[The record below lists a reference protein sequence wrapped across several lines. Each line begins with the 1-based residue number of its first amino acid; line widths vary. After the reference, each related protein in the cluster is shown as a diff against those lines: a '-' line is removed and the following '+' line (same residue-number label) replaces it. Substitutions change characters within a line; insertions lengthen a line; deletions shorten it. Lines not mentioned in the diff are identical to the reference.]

1 MRKQSIKGL
10 AAFAVAGSLLT
21 SCDLMKD
28 LKYTVTPSPLEM
40 HGDSVRVKVDVTF
53 PEKGIKK
60 KASAEIIPMLG
71 GVALKPVTVLGE
83 KAVGNGNTIAYKSG
97 GKMVYTDLIVYQPS
111 FENTTLMVTGK
122 ISKGGKVKDEIDP
135 IEIAKGTIITP
146 LLVNKDFK
154 VVMAEDAF
162 KRTTEQSY
170 TAQINY
176 DKSKSIVKPTELKD
190 ADIKAL
196 ESWLVN
202 AQSNVKIAIKNVSIT
217 GFASPEGEQGT
228 NESLSLERS
237 NTAKEAAK
245 GIAKKAKNTK
255 GQEEIYSTVGSG
267 EDWEGFKMELAKSN
281 MKQDEKDLVV
291 RVLEMYKDPVQRE
304 QEIRNMAKTFTFLE
318 QNILPR
324 LRRSEIRVIYDLTG
338 FSDEELTNMSQKMID
353 SLDLE
358 EILFTATLTSDLNEK
373 LRLYNEASRLFPT
386 DNRSFNNAGAVLFM
400 QGKMDEAK
408 AKFEAANSLEE
419 NAISQN
425 NLGAVAGVKGDRLKA
440 KELLAKGGGSP
451 EAKYNLGIIAIQDGV
466 YATAVSNLGDNNF
479 NKALAQLLNGD
490 VAGAVKTI
498 DASTADKESAQGSYL
513 KAIAAA
519 RQDKLDLTV
528 SNLKKAISKD
538 KNFKAKAGKD
548 MEFLKYLQNPTFIG
562 AMN

>member
-1 MRKQSIKGL
+1 MINRSIKGL
-10 AAFAVAGSLLT
+10 AFIAVVGPLVT

-28 LKYTVTPSPLEM
+28 LKYTVTPNPLEM

-97 GKMVYTDLIVYQPS
+97 GKMVYSDVVAYQPS

-122 ISKGGKVKDEIDP
+122 ISKGGKEKDKIEP
-135 IEIAKGTIITP
+135 IEVAKGTIITP

-154 VVMAEDAF
+154 VIFAEDAF
-162 KRTTEQSY
+162 QRTTEQFY

-176 DKSKSIVKPTELKD
+176 DKSKSIVKPNELKD

-196 ESWLVN
+196 EAWLVA
-202 AQSNVKIAIKNVSIT
+202 AQSNSKIAIKNVSIT

-228 NESLSLERS
+228 NESLSSDRS
-237 NTAKEAAK
+237 NTAKVAAK
-245 GIAKKAKNTK
+245 GIAKKAKNAK
-255 GQEEIYSTVGSG
+255 GQEEIYATSGRG
-267 EDWEGFKMELAKSN
+267 EDWEGFKNELAKSK
-281 MKQDEKDLVV
+281 MKQDEKDLVL

-304 QEIRNMAKTFTFLE
+304 TEIRNMAKTFTFLE
-318 QNILPR
+318 QNILPK

-338 FSDEELTNMSQKMID
+338 YSDDELTNMSQKMID

-358 EILFTATLTSDLNEK
+358 EILFTATLTNDMNEK
-373 LRLYNEASRLFPT
+373 LRLYNEASRLFPQ
-386 DNRSFNNAGAVLFM
+386 DNRSFNNAGAVLYM
-400 QGKMDEAK
+400 QGKMDQAK
-408 AKFEAANSLEE
+408 AKFETANSLEE

-425 NLGAVAGVKGDRLKA
+425 NLGAIAGMRGERSKA
-440 KELLAKGGGSP
+440 KEILAKAGGSV
-451 EAKYNLGIIAIQDGV
+451 EAKYNLGIISIQDGV
-466 YATAVSNLGDNNF
+466 YAAAVSNLGDGNF
-479 NKALAQLLNGD
+479 NKGLAQLLNGD

-498 DASTADKESAQGSYL
+498 DASPDKESAQGLYL

-528 SNLKKAISKD
+528 TNLKKAIAKD
-538 KNFKAKAGKD
+538 KNFKTKAVKD
-548 MEFLKYLQNPTFIG
+548 MEFLKYLENPTFTS
-562 AMN
+562 ALN

>member
-10 AAFAVAGSLLT
+10 AFFAVAGSLLT

-60 KASAEIIPMLG
+60 KASAEIIPVLG

-83 KAVGNGNTIAYKSG
+83 KAVGNGNTMAYKSG
-97 GKMVYTDLIVYQPS
+97 GKMVYTDVIAYQPS

-122 ISKGGKVKDEIDP
+122 ISKGGKEKDQIDP

-154 VVMAEDAF
+154 VMMAEDAF
-162 KRTTEQSY
+162 QRTTEQSY

-176 DKSKSIVKPTELKD
+176 DKSKSIVKPNELKES
-190 ADIKAL
+190 DIKAL
-196 ESWLVN
+196 EAWLVA
-202 AQSNVKIAIKNVSIT
+202 AQSNPKIAIKNVSVT

-228 NESLSLERS
+228 NESLSSDRS

-255 GQEEIYSTVGSG
+255 GQEEIYSTSGRG
-267 EDWEGFKMELAKSN
+267 EDWEGFKAELAKSN

-338 FSDEELTNMSQKMID
+338 YSDEELTNMSQKMID

-358 EILFTATLTSDLNEK
+358 EILFTATLTTDLNEK

-451 EAKYNLGIIAIQDGV
+451 EAKYNMGIIAIQDGV
-466 YATAVSNLGDNNF
+466 YASAVSNLGDNNF

-498 DASTADKESAQGSYL
+498 DASSDKESAQGSYL

-538 KNFKAKAGKD
+538 KNFKAKAAKD
-548 MEFLKYLQNPTFIG
+548 MEFLKYLENPTFTG
-562 AMN
+562 ALN

>member
-1 MRKQSIKGL
+1 MRNQSIKGL
-10 AAFAVAGSLLT
+10 AVFAVAGSLLT

-28 LKYTVTPSPLEM
+28 LKYTVTPTPLEM

-97 GKMVYTDLIVYQPS
+97 GKMVYSDVIAYQSS

-122 ISKGGKVKDEIDP
+122 ISKGGKEKDQIDP
-135 IEIAKGTIITP
+135 IEIAKGTVVTP

-154 VVMAEDAF
+154 VMMAEDAF
-162 KRTTEQSY
+162 QRTTEQSY

-176 DKSKSIVKPTELKD
+176 DKSKSIVKPNELKD

-196 ESWLVN
+196 EAWLVA
-202 AQSNVKIAIKNVSIT
+202 AQSNPKIAIKNVSVT

-228 NESLSLERS
+228 NESLSSDRS

-245 GIAKKAKNTK
+245 GIAKKAKNAK
-255 GQEEIYSTVGSG
+255 GQEEIYSTAGRG
-267 EDWEGFKMELAKSN
+267 EDWEGFKAELAKSN

-318 QNILPR
+318 QNILPK

-338 FSDEELTNMSQKMID
+338 YSDEELTNMSQKMID

-358 EILFTATLTSDLNEK
+358 EILFTATLTNDLNEK

-451 EAKYNLGIIAIQDGV
+451 EAKYNMGIIAIQDGV
-466 YATAVSNLGDNNF
+466 YASAVSNLGDGNF

-498 DASTADKESAQGSYL
+498 DASPDKESAQGSYL

-528 SNLKKAISKD
+528 TNLKKAISKD
-538 KNFKAKAGKD
+538 KNFKAKAAKD
-548 MEFLKYLQNPTFIG
+548 MEFLKYFENPTFTG
-562 AMN
+562 ALN

>member
-1 MRKQSIKGL
+1 MRNQSIKGL
-10 AAFAVAGSLLT
+10 AFFAVAGALLS

-83 KAVGNGNTIAYKSG
+83 KAVGNGNTMAYKSG
-97 GKMVYTDLIVYQPS
+97 GKMVYSDVIAYQPS

-122 ISKGGKVKDEIDP
+122 VSKGGKEKAKIEP
-135 IEIAKGTIITP
+135 IEIAKGTVITP

-154 VVMAEDAF
+154 VMMAEDAF
-162 KRTTEQSY
+162 QRSTEQSY

-176 DKSKSIVKPTELKD
+176 DKSKSIVKPNELKD

-196 ESWLVN
+196 EAWLVN

-245 GIAKKAKNTK
+245 GIAAKSKNTK

-267 EDWEGFKMELAKSN
+267 EDWEGFKTELSKSN

-353 SLDLE
+353 SLNLE
-358 EILFTATLTSDLNEK
+358 EILFTATLASDLNEK

-425 NLGAVAGVKGDRLKA
+425 NLGAVAGVQGDRMKA
-440 KELLAKGGGSP
+440 KELLAKGGGSL

-466 YATAVSNLGDNNF
+466 YASAVSNLGDNNF

-498 DASTADKESAQGSYL
+498 DASTVENESAQGSYL

-538 KNFKAKAGKD
+538 KNFKAKAAKD
-548 MEFLKYLQNPTFIG
+548 MEFLKYLENPTFIG

>member
-10 AAFAVAGSLLT
+10 AFFAVAGSLLT

-97 GKMVYTDLIVYQPS
+97 GKMVYTDVIAYQPS

-122 ISKGGKVKDEIDP
+122 ISKGGKEKDQIDP
-135 IEIAKGTIITP
+135 IEIAKGTVITP

-154 VVMAEDAF
+154 VMMAEDAF
-162 KRTTEQSY
+162 QRTTEQSY

-176 DKSKSIVKPTELKD
+176 DKSKSIVKPNELKD

-196 ESWLVN
+196 EAWLDA
-202 AQSNVKIAIKNVSIT
+202 AQSNPKIAIKNVSVT

-228 NESLSLERS
+228 NESLSSDRS

-255 GQEEIYSTVGSG
+255 GQEEIYSTAGRG
-267 EDWEGFKMELAKSN
+267 EDWEGFKAELAKSN

-338 FSDEELTNMSQKMID
+338 YSDEELTNMSQKMID

-425 NLGAVAGVKGDRLKA
+425 NLGAVAGVKGDRMKA

-451 EAKYNLGIIAIQDGV
+451 EAKYNMGIIAIQDGI
-466 YATAVSNLGDNNF
+466 YASAVSNLGDNNF

-490 VAGAVKTI
+490 VAGSVKTI
-498 DASTADKESAQGSYL
+498 DASADKESAQGSYL

-528 SNLKKAISKD
+528 TNLKKAISKD
-538 KNFKAKAGKD
+538 KNFKAKAAKD
-548 MEFLKYLQNPTFIG
+548 MEFLKYFENPTFTG
-562 AMN
+562 ALN